1 MLRRQTKK
9 YYFSVEGETEKWYLE
24 WLQKEI
30 NDTTQAMYSIKFD
43 IKIEKNPLARVKAM
57 NPLEKTVITHVF
69 DIESEND
76 IQKCKNTLECMIKAE
91 KIGKKVKYDLGYSN
105 LTFEL
110 WIILHKLDCNSSKT
124 NCKHYLSELN
134 KAYNE
139 NFEDLREYKEEKNFE
154 QILKK
159 VTLDDVINAV
169 KRAEQIMQKNKEN
182 HTPKR
187 HGKHEFYIENPS
199 LSLEEVIGDILKDC
213 GII

>member
-1 MLRRQTKK
+1 MKLGDI

-24 WLQKEI
+24 WLQILI
-30 NDTTQAMYSIKFD
+30 NNESKSKYKIKFD
-43 IKIEKNPLARVKAM
+43 IKIEKNPVARVKSI
-57 NPLEKTVITHVF
+57 KIFKRTVITHVF

-124 NCKHYLSELN
+124 NRNHYLSELN

-139 NFEDLREYKEEKNFE
+139 NFEDLREYKEEKISSE
-154 QILKK
+154 
-159 VTLDDVINAV
+159 
-169 KRAEQIMQKNKEN
+169 
-182 HTPKR
+182 
-187 HGKHEFYIENPS
+187 Y
-199 LSLEEVIGDILKDC
+199 
-213 GII
+213 